1 METQMDADG
10 NADWTQ
16 METQIGR
23 RWNANQTPMNADG
36 NEDGRR
42 WNANQTPM
50 NADGNA
56 DRTQIMKMNADGQ
69 QKGRSTH

>member
-16 METQIGR
+16 METQI
-23 RWNANQTPMNADG
+23 
-36 NEDGRR
+36 GRR